1 MNAENWR
8 VYLILCENGA
18 LYCGISNRPQER
30 FAAHL
35 AGKGAK
41 YTRLNKPAAMR
52 IVSDGL
58 SKSEALK
65 REIAIKKLTVREE
78 AGIVGGSRTCQSAQ
92 TVAVEINAYFMGSTV

>member
-1 MNAENWR
+1 MSVENWR

-18 LYCGISNRPQER
+18 FYCGISNRPQER

-65 REIAIKKLTVREE
+65 REISIKKLTAEKKRELWAE
-78 AGIVGGSRTCQSAQ
+78 AEHANLHKQSQ
-92 TVAVEINAYFMGSTV
+92 

>member
-1 MNAENWR
+1 MLKKTTIQAVDTLIRRYPTLAAMKENLLQAVDILIETYR
-8 VYLILCENGA
+8 KGGKLILCGNGS

-52 IVSDGL
+52 
-58 SKSEALK
+58 
-65 REIAIKKLTVREE
+65 
-78 AGIVGGSRTCQSAQ
+78 
-92 TVAVEINAYFMGSTV
+92 

>member
-1 MNAENWR
+1 MNAENWC

-65 REIAIKKLTVREE
+65 RKIAIKKLTAGKKRELWAE
-78 AGIVGGSRTCQSAQ
+78 AEHANLHKQSQ
-92 TVAVEINAYFMGSTV
+92 

>member
-1 MNAENWR
+1 MSAENWS

-41 YTRLNKPAAMR
+41 YTRLNKPTAIR
-52 IVSDGL
+52 VVSDNL

-65 REIAIKKLTVREE
+65 QEIAIKKLTARKKRELWDE
-78 AGIVGGSRTCQSAQ
+78 AAENCLSDR
-92 TVAVEINAYFMGSTV
+92 